1 MKGKLYYITLFRSNI
16 YFSRILSMILSI
28 YTMNIRRILII
39 SSIRSTA
46 IQRKKLILINGC
58 PQSSGMKMITAS
70 ALTRVKMRRINQLL
84 ILYFFNYFYKYF
96 IVMPLYY
103 LLNQIMNSPF
113 NVLCSCELGCLQYK
127 FALSLSLRDDL
138 SPN

>member
-1 MKGKLYYITLFRSNI
+1 
-16 YFSRILSMILSI
+16 MILSP
-28 YTMNIRRILII
+28 YTMNIRRILTI

-46 IQRKKLILINGC
+46 TPTKKKMMLINGC
-58 PQSSGMKMITAS
+58 RQSSGTKTMGASAPTMKMRKS
-70 ALTRVKMRRINQLL
+70 KM
-84 ILYFFNYFYKYF
+84 LYIFFYCFYKYF
-96 IVMPLYY
+96 IVMPSYY